1 MRPKLYT
8 VGVMI
13 PVVVAMIGCFLL
25 PHPPDTAPSI
35 RGTITSITVGEDGF
49 GSIMVEGP
57 IADGTTYDK
66 ASVTVTKKTTV
77 LMEGLDGWGRFS
89 FAELS
94 EGDTVNVWFTGA
106 VAESYPVQATAKMV
120 VLAP

>member
-1 MRPKLYT
+1 
-8 VGVMI
+8 
-13 PVVVAMIGCFLL
+13 MIGCILL
-25 PHPPDTAPSI
+25 PHPPDSPPSI
-35 RGTITSITVGEDGF
+35 RGTITSISVGDDGF
-49 GSIMVEGP
+49 GSMMVEGP
-57 IADGTTYDK
+57 IADGTSYDK
-66 ASVTVTKKTTV
+66 ASIAVTKKTKV
-77 LMEGLDGWGRFS
+77 LVEGLDGWGRFS